1 MAATYGYE
9 IAPRND
15 PIVTLVDEASTM
27 ITETI
32 FMGSQLVNVFPI
44 RMLSSISLPY
54 SELSRVASSP
64 TYP

>member
-27 ITETI
+27 ITEHI
-32 FMGSQLVNVFPI
+32 FLGSQLVNVFPV
-44 RMLSSISLPY
+44 RMLISIS
-54 SELSRVASSP
+54 SP
-64 TYP
+64 F